1 MEENLLIV
9 GKILR
14 PHGNCGAVLV
24 RVESDLPQRFD
35 PGSRLLLE
43 EEEGA
48 YRELVVEDKKVSGKN
63 LVLKFTG
70 IFTRDDAEKLR
81 GELVARPANSRLPEG
96 EFWVHEL
103 LSLRVV
109 STEGE
114 ELGIVRDVLFGPVQ
128 DLLEIEGE
136 RGVFMVPFVAEFV
149 KNVDIKKK
157 ELVIKLIEGLA
168 P

>member
-43 EEEGA
+43 EEGA

-63 LVLKFTG
+63 LILKFTG

-81 GELVARPANSRLPEG
+81 GELVARPVNSRLPEG

-103 LSLRVV
+103 LGLHVV

-136 RGVFMVPFVAEFV
+136 RGVFIVPFVAEFV
-149 KNVDIKKK
+149 KDVDINKK
-157 ELVIKLIEGLA
+157 EIVIKLIEGLV